1 MLCVLYIPIISKNK
15 HRVNKRLIHGKVHC
29 VKRFGNW
36 SVFELREQK
45 TAGERKRTGD
55 GKRMVGKMEMEEG
68 EGKVKEQE
76 REWWEMED
84 I

>member
-1 MLCVLYIPIISKNK
+1 M
-15 HRVNKRLIHGKVHC
+15 
-29 VKRFGNW
+29 
-36 SVFELREQK
+36 FELREQK

-76 REWWEMED
+76 REISKNKNKSQID
-84 I
+84 KSKIK